1 MSNVIEMP
9 VQVDVVE
16 AFRREQAKKDKAAEW
31 LANASTEE
39 VQEFQAFQAQK
50 AERERAEQAARETAS
65 REAEAA
71 RQAAAQT
78 KGGRQESQADQL
90 IRMAAAR
97 YEFGNSNDGDQYAV
111 PREGF
116 GPRIARLVRGGRISL
131 RAELA
136 KLYFEA
142 HGKAASS
149 SALAD
154 AMLAIEGHSQ
164 STDPVPLHLR
174 VGPLGKRP
182 EHGFVL
188 DLGRSDG
195 QVVTVTSSGWKVGPA
210 AAGQPLF
217 RRSQLT
223 QPLPIPQQGGRLQE
237 LRGLLNVTDE
247 SWPLL
252 VSWLVA
258 GLLPGIPHQVLF
270 LSGEQGTAKS
280 TATKMLVQLIDP
292 SAAPARSTP
301 KDQDDWATAAVGSWV
316 VGLDNLSRIP
326 EWLSDAICRAAT
338 GDANVKRTLYS
349 DSDVTVQQFRR
360 VVIFNGIDVGA
371 LRGDLADRMIP
382 VHLHRITKRRTETA
396 LWEAYDE
403 AQPRILGA
411 LLNLVVK
418 MLGELGNI
426 REQADNE
433 EIELPRMA
441 DQGLVMASLD
451 SIIGTSSGILRS
463 YMEERRELAE
473 EVVESDQVAMTL
485 MRMVKEEPPV
495 DGAHEWEGSTQEL
508 LDKLS
513 GMLPGMLPES
523 WPRTPNHL
531 SRRINRAA
539 SDLDKLGVDITRGKK
554 NAVRWTR
561 VRYVP
566 RVQENKDQNPPPP
579 PTGVQGQLVE

>member
-31 LANASTEE
+31 LANASPEE
-39 VQEFQAFQAQK
+39 VRDFEAFQAQK
-50 AERERAEQAARETAS
+50 AERERAEQAAKESAA

-71 RQAAAQT
+71 RQAAAQSR
-78 KGGRQESQADQL
+78 GGRQESQADQL
-90 IRMAAAR
+90 IRMAAQR
-97 YEFGNSNDGDQYAV
+97 YEFGNSEDGDQYAV
-111 PREGF
+111 PREGY
-116 GPRIARLVRGGRISL
+116 GPRIARLLRGGRISL

-136 KLYFEA
+136 RLYFESQ
-142 HGKAASS
+142 GKAASS

-154 AMLAIEGHSQ
+154 AMLAIEGHAQ
-164 STDPVPLHLR
+164 ATDPVPLYLR
-174 VGPLGKRP
+174 VAPLGKRP
-182 EHGFVL
+182 EDGFVL

-195 QVVTVTSSGWKVGPA
+195 QVVTVTRHGWKVGPA
-210 AAGQPLF
+210 SPGQPLF

-280 TATKMLVQLIDP
+280 TATKMLVKLIDP

-301 KDQDDWATAAVGSWV
+301 KDADDWATAAVGSWV

-418 MLGELGNI
+418 MLGALASI

-441 DQGLVMASLD
+441 DQGLVMAALD
-451 SIIGTSSGILRS
+451 SIIGASSGILRS
-463 YMEERRELAE
+463 YLDERRELAE

-485 MRMVKEEPPV
+485 MRMVREETPDANGV
-495 DGAHEWEGSTQEL
+495 HEWEGSTQEL

-539 SDLDKLGVDITRGKK
+539 SDLDKLGVDITRGK
-554 NAVRWTR
+554 AGSVRWTR

-566 RVQENKDQNPPPP
+566 RVQESQAPPPP
-579 PTGVQGQLVE
+579 PPAVQGQLVE